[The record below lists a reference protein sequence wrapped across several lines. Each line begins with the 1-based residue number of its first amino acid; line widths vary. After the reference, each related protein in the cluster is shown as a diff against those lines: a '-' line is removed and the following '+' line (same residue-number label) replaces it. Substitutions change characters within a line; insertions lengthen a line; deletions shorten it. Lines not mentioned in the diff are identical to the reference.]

1 MYMKNKDWI
10 LVILLGLFWGSSFF
24 FVEMLLKHLSPFMIV
39 YLRVSIASIF
49 LIVFI
54 IIRGIKFKLS
64 FKNLFN
70 LFIMSLLNNVF
81 PFLLITFGQQT
92 TTGGLASILNANTS
106 FIAILLASLF
116 LPLERLSFYRL
127 IGISIGVLGVIIAIG
142 YQNIIQLN
150 DDDLG
155 IYLILIATIS
165 YGFAGVWGKLKLQN
179 FTPLIAA
186 TGMLTMSTIILSPYA
201 FTVHLEEIYSLNFF
215 ILKYAFVFAI
225 ICSVF
230 AYFLYFKILE
240 SAGAGNLLICT
251 IIIPPSSIF
260 LNAFILDQ
268 MITFNECLGLII
280 IILGLII
287 LDGRLINKNTH
298 PFKTDKTKPNL

>member
-10 LVILLGLFWGSSFF
+10 LVILLGLCWGSSFF

-54 IIRGIKFKLS
+54 IIRGTKFKLS
-64 FKNLFN
+64 LKNLFN
-70 LFIMSLLNNVF
+70 LFIMSLLNNIF

-106 FIAILLASLF
+106 FIGILLASLF
-116 LPLERLSFYRL
+116 LPLERLNFYRL
-127 IGISIGVLGVIIAIG
+127 IGVSIGILGVIIAIG

-150 DDDLG
+150 HDDLG
-155 IYLILIATIS
+155 KYLILIATIS

-179 FTPLIAA
+179 FTPINAA
-186 TGMLTMSTIILSPYA
+186 TGMLTMSTIILTPYA
-201 FTVHLEEIYSLNFF
+201 FTMHLEEIYSLNYF

-260 LNAFILDQ
+260 LNAFILNQ
-268 MITFNECLGLII
+268 MITFNECVGLII
-280 IILGLII
+280 IILGLIM
-287 LDGRLINKNTH
+287 LDGRLINKKSPTLQN
-298 PFKTDKTKPNL
+298 

>member
-24 FVEMLLKHLSPFMIV
+24 FVEMLLKYLSPFMIV

-54 IIRGIKFKLS
+54 IIRGTKFKLS
-64 FKNLFN
+64 LKNLFN
-70 LFIMSLLNNVF
+70 LFIMSLFNNIF

-106 FIAILLASLF
+106 FIGILLASLF
-116 LPLERLSFYRL
+116 LPLERLNFYRL
-127 IGISIGVLGVIIAIG
+127 IGVSIGVLGVIIAIG

-155 IYLILIATIS
+155 KYLILIATLS

-179 FTPLIAA
+179 FTPIIAA
-186 TGMLTMSTIILSPYA
+186 TGMLTMSTIILTPYA
-201 FTVHLEEIYSLNFF
+201 FTMHLEEIYSLNFF

-268 MITFNECLGLII
+268 IITFNECLGLII

-287 LDGRLINKNTH
+287 LDGRLINKHT
-298 PFKTDKTKPNL
+298 PTSQK

>member
-24 FVEMLLKHLSPFMIV
+24 FVEMLLKYLSPFMIV

-54 IIRGIKFKLS
+54 IIRGTKFKLS
-64 FKNLFN
+64 LKNLFN
-70 LFIMSLLNNVF
+70 LFIMSLLNNIF

-106 FIAILLASLF
+106 FIGILLASLF
-116 LPLERLSFYRL
+116 LPLERLNFYRL
-127 IGISIGVLGVIIAIG
+127 IGVLIGVLGVIIAIG

-150 DDDLG
+150 HNDLG
-155 IYLILIATIS
+155 KYLILIATIS

-179 FTPLIAA
+179 FTPIIAA
-186 TGMLTMSTIILSPYA
+186 TGMLTMSTIILTPYA
-201 FTVHLEEIYSLNFF
+201 FTMHLEEIYSLNFF

-268 MITFNECLGLII
+268 IITFNECLGLII

-287 LDGRLINKNTH
+287 LDGRLINKHT
-298 PFKTDKTKPNL
+298 PTSQK

>member
-54 IIRGIKFKLS
+54 IIRGTKFKLS
-64 FKNLFN
+64 LKNLFN
-70 LFIMSLLNNVF
+70 LFIMSLLNNIF

-106 FIAILLASLF
+106 FIGILLASLF
-116 LPLERLSFYRL
+116 LPLERLNFYRL
-127 IGISIGVLGVIIAIG
+127 IGVSIGVLGVIIAIG

-155 IYLILIATIS
+155 KYLILIATLS

-179 FTPLIAA
+179 FTPIIAA
-186 TGMLTMSTIILSPYA
+186 TGMLTMSTIILTPYA
-201 FTVHLEEIYSLNFF
+201 FTMHLEEIYSLNFF

-230 AYFLYFKILE
+230 SYFLYFKILE

-268 MITFNECLGLII
+268 IITFNECLGLII

-287 LDGRLINKNTH
+287 LDGRLINKHT
-298 PFKTDKTKPNL
+298 PTSQK

>member
-1 MYMKNKDWI
+1 MKNKDWI
-10 LVILLGLFWGSSFF
+10 LVILLGLCWGSSFF

-54 IIRGIKFKLS
+54 IIRGTKFKLS
-64 FKNLFN
+64 LKNLFN
-70 LFIMSLLNNVF
+70 LFIMSLLNNIF

-106 FIAILLASLF
+106 FIGILLASLF
-116 LPLERLSFYRL
+116 LPLERLNFYRL
-127 IGISIGVLGVIIAIG
+127 IGVSIGVLGVIIAIG

-155 IYLILIATIS
+155 KYLILIATLS

-179 FTPLIAA
+179 FTPIIAA
-186 TGMLTMSTIILSPYA
+186 TGMLTMSTIILTPYA
-201 FTVHLEEIYSLNFF
+201 FTMHLEEIYSLNFF

-260 LNAFILDQ
+260 LNAFILNQ
-268 MITFNECLGLII
+268 MITFNECVGLII
-280 IILGLII
+280 IILGLIM
-287 LDGRLINKNTH
+287 LDGRLINK
-298 PFKTDKTKPNL
+298 KTPTPQN

>member
-1 MYMKNKDWI
+1 M
-10 LVILLGLFWGSSFF
+10 ILLGLCWGSSFF

-54 IIRGIKFKLS
+54 IIRGTKFKLS
-64 FKNLFN
+64 LKNLFN
-70 LFIMSLLNNVF
+70 LFIMSLLNNIF

-106 FIAILLASLF
+106 FIGILLASLF
-116 LPLERLSFYRL
+116 LPLERLNFYRL
-127 IGISIGVLGVIIAIG
+127 IGVSIGVLGVIIAIG

-150 DDDLG
+150 HDDLG
-155 IYLILIATIS
+155 KYLILIATIS

-179 FTPLIAA
+179 FTPIIAA
-186 TGMLTMSTIILSPYA
+186 TGMLTMSTIILTPYA
-201 FTVHLEEIYSLNFF
+201 FTMHLEEIYSLNFF
-215 ILKYAFVFAI
+215 IIKYAFVFAI

-268 MITFNECLGLII
+268 IITFNECLGLII

-287 LDGRLINKNTH
+287 LDGRLINKHT
-298 PFKTDKTKPNL
+298 PTSQK

>member
-24 FVEMLLKHLSPFMIV
+24 FVEMLLKYLSPFMIV

-54 IIRGIKFKLS
+54 IIRGTKFKLS
-64 FKNLFN
+64 LKNLFN
-70 LFIMSLLNNVF
+70 LFIMSLLNNIF

-106 FIAILLASLF
+106 FIGILLASLF
-116 LPLERLSFYRL
+116 LPLERLNFYRL
-127 IGISIGVLGVIIAIG
+127 IGVSIGVLGVIIAIG

-150 DDDLG
+150 HDDLG
-155 IYLILIATIS
+155 KYLILIATIS

-179 FTPLIAA
+179 FTPIIAA
-186 TGMLTMSTIILSPYA
+186 TGMLTMSTIILTPYA
-201 FTVHLEEIYSLNFF
+201 FTMHLEEIYSLNFF

-268 MITFNECLGLII
+268 IITFNECLGLII

-287 LDGRLINKNTH
+287 LDGRLINKHT
-298 PFKTDKTKPNL
+298 PTSQK

>member
-24 FVEMLLKHLSPFMIV
+24 FVEMLLKYLSPFMIV

-54 IIRGIKFKLS
+54 IIRGTKFKLS
-64 FKNLFN
+64 LKNLFN

-106 FIAILLASLF
+106 FIGILLASLF
-116 LPLERLSFYRL
+116 LPLERLNFYRL
-127 IGISIGVLGVIIAIG
+127 IGVSIGVLGVIIAIG

-150 DDDLG
+150 HNDLG
-155 IYLILIATIS
+155 KYLILIATIS

-179 FTPLIAA
+179 FTPIIAA
-186 TGMLTMSTIILSPYA
+186 TGMLTMSTIILTPYA
-201 FTVHLEEIYSLNFF
+201 FTMHLEEIYSLNFF
-215 ILKYAFVFAI
+215 IFKYAFVFAI

-260 LNAFILDQ
+260 LNAFILNQ
-268 MITFNECLGLII
+268 MITFNECVGLII
-280 IILGLII
+280 IILGLIM
-287 LDGRLINKNTH
+287 LDGRLINK
-298 PFKTDKTKPNL
+298 KTPTPQN

>member
-1 MYMKNKDWI
+1 MKNKDWI
-10 LVILLGLFWGSSFF
+10 LVILLGLCWGSSFF

-54 IIRGIKFKLS
+54 IIRGTKFKLS
-64 FKNLFN
+64 LKNLFN

-106 FIAILLASLF
+106 FIGILLASLF
-116 LPLERLSFYRL
+116 LPLERLNFYRL
-127 IGISIGVLGVIIAIG
+127 IGVSIGVLGVIIAIG

-150 DDDLG
+150 HDDLG
-155 IYLILIATIS
+155 KYLILIATIS

-179 FTPLIAA
+179 FTPIIAA
-186 TGMLTMSTIILSPYA
+186 TGMLTMSTIILTPYA
-201 FTVHLEEIYSLNFF
+201 FTMHLEEIYSLNFF
-215 ILKYAFVFAI
+215 IIKYAFVFAI

-260 LNAFILDQ
+260 LNAFILNQ
-268 MITFNECLGLII
+268 MITFNECVGLII
-280 IILGLII
+280 IILGLIM
-287 LDGRLINKNTH
+287 LDGRLINK
-298 PFKTDKTKPNL
+298 KTPTPQN

>member
-1 MYMKNKDWI
+1 MKNKDWI
-10 LVILLGLFWGSSFF
+10 LVILLGLCWGSSFF

-39 YLRVSIASIF
+39 YLRVSIASVF

-54 IIRGIKFKLS
+54 IIRGTKFKLS
-64 FKNLFN
+64 LKNLFN

-106 FIAILLASLF
+106 FIGILLASLF
-116 LPLERLSFYRL
+116 LPLERLNFYRL
-127 IGISIGVLGVIIAIG
+127 IGVSIGVLGVIIAIG

-150 DDDLG
+150 HDDLG
-155 IYLILIATIS
+155 KYLILIATIS

-179 FTPLIAA
+179 FTPIIAA
-186 TGMLTMSTIILSPYA
+186 TGMLTMSTIILTPYA
-201 FTVHLEEIYSLNFF
+201 FTMHLEEIYSLNFF

-260 LNAFILDQ
+260 LNAFVLNQ
-268 MITFNECLGLII
+268 MITFNECVGLII
-280 IILGLII
+280 IILGLIM
-287 LDGRLINKNTH
+287 LDGRLINK
-298 PFKTDKTKPNL
+298 KTPTPQN

>member
-10 LVILLGLFWGSSFF
+10 LVILLGLCWGSSFF

-39 YLRVSIASIF
+39 YLRVSIASFF

-54 IIRGIKFKLS
+54 IIRGTKFKLS
-64 FKNLFN
+64 LKNLFN
-70 LFIMSLLNNVF
+70 LFIMSLLNNIF

-106 FIAILLASLF
+106 FIGILLASLF
-116 LPLERLSFYRL
+116 LPLERLNFYRL
-127 IGISIGVLGVIIAIG
+127 TGVSIGVFGVVIAIG

-150 DDDLG
+150 YDDLG
-155 IYLILIATIS
+155 KYLILIATIS

-179 FTPLIAA
+179 FTPINAA
-186 TGMLTMSTIILSPYA
+186 TGMLTMSTIILTPYA
-201 FTVHLEEIYSLNFF
+201 FTMHLEEIYSLNYF

-260 LNAFILDQ
+260 LNAFILNQ
-268 MITFNECLGLII
+268 MITFNECVGLII
-280 IILGLII
+280 IILGLIM
-287 LDGRLINKNTH
+287 LDGRLINK
-298 PFKTDKTKPNL
+298 KTPTPQN